1 MKRATVEQR
10 RNEILETTCQVVIER
25 GFAATRVAD
34 VAGRLGIST
43 GLIHYHFESKEL
55 LLAEALRHAAQAD
68 ISRLERR
75 LERAPTALAKLDT
88 MFTFDMPEAGEPS
101 WILWID
107 SWGEALRNPTMRRIS
122 QDLDLAWKDRL
133 AAIISSGVE
142 AGEFICPDPQA
153 SAWRLA
159 GLLDGLG
166 VQFTV
171 HEGVLTR
178 SQLLAYVRA
187 AAALELGIPVSSFKR
202 PARTTAMA
210 EA

>member
-1 MKRATVEQR
+1 VKRESVEQR

-34 VAGRLGIST
+34 VAGRLGVST
-43 GLIHYHFESKEL
+43 GLIHYHFDSKEL
-55 LLAEALRHAAQAD
+55 LLAEALRYAAHAD
-68 ISRLERR
+68 IRRLERR

-107 SWGEALRNPTMRRIS
+107 SWGEALRNPNMRRIS
-122 QDLDLAWKDRL
+122 QDLDVAWKDRL
-133 AAIISSGVE
+133 TAIIVTGVDD
-142 AGEFICPDPQA
+142 GEFVCPDPEG
-153 SAWRLA
+153 SAWRLSS
-159 GLLDGLG
+159 LLDGLG

-171 HEGVLTR
+171 HDGVISR
-178 SQLLAYVRA
+178 NQLLAYMRT

-202 PARTTAMA
+202 NNRAKALA
-210 EA
+210 GV

>member
-1 MKRATVEQR
+1 VKRATVEQR

-34 VAGRLGIST
+34 VAGRLGVST
-43 GLIHYHFESKEL
+43 GLIHYHFDSKEL

-68 ISRLERR
+68 IRRLERR

-122 QDLDLAWKDRL
+122 QDLDVAWKDRL
-133 AAIISSGVE
+133 AAIIASGV
-142 AGEFICPDPQA
+142 ADGEFVCPDPQG
-153 SAWRLA
+153 SAWRLSS
-159 GLLDGLG
+159 LLDGLG

-171 HEGVLTR
+171 HDGVISR
-178 SQLLAYVRA
+178 NQLLAYMRA
-187 AAALELGIPVSSFKR
+187 AAALELGIPVASFKR
-202 PARTTAMA
+202 NSRLKALAGV
-210 EA
+210 